1 MPFGTGGKIKYSI
14 PEEISKFFFM
24 TTKTTLIRGL
34 SLIDAIAIVIGTII
48 GTGIFLKAGTM
59 AQLLGSPFWVL
70 AAWVVGGLLSLTGAL
85 AYAELG
91 SLLPEA
97 GGEYVYL
104 RNAWDDLTAFLYGW
118 MRFWIGSPGSIAAYS
133 VGAMTFAAGMIDLEP
148 FGGKTACAI
157 YAIGIFSVLN
167 CLTVSFGGKLN
178 SFMTALKIVMLF
190 AITLGIFFF
199 SKGATFTNVTTPV
212 EGYTGF
218 AGWSAFGSA
227 LLASLWAY
235 DGWNNL
241 SMVAGEIKDPKK
253 NVPLSLI
260 IGVFCILGLY
270 GIVNLAYFYALPM
283 TEIITSNSNDFP
295 DALPVGTK
303 AAMTFLGGSGVTI
316 LSAAFVFSSLGAMNG
331 SILTSARVPFAMAR
345 DGLFF
350 KQLGNVSEKTHVPV
364 VSILVQMVISMVI
377 AASGTFDQL
386 TDYVIFSSWIFY
398 AMVTYGVIRL
408 RRLRPNDQRDYKA
421 LGYPYLPLIFVI
433 IAILLLINT
442 IITSPKSTAI
452 GLGLILLGVPVY
464 FFFRKSLR
472 KEKA

>member
-1 MPFGTGGKIKYSI
+1 MNN
-14 PEEISKFFFM
+14 
-24 TTKTTLIRGL
+24 KTSLIRGL
-34 SLIDAIAIVIGTII
+34 SLVDAIGIVIGTII
-48 GTGIFLKAGTM
+48 GTGIFLKTGTM
-59 AQLLGSPFWVL
+59 SQLMGSPYWVL

-104 RNAWDDLTAFLYGW
+104 RHAWDDLTAFLYGW
-118 MRFWIGSPGSIAAYS
+118 MRFWIASPGTIAAYA
-133 VGAMTFAAGMIDLEP
+133 VGAMTFAGGMIDLEP
-148 FGGKTACAI
+148 FGGRTFCAI
-157 YAIGIFSVLN
+157 ASIGFFSLLNCFSVA
-167 CLTVSFGGKLN
+167 FGGKLN
-178 SFMTALKIVMLF
+178 SMMTGLKIVILV
-190 AITLGIFFF
+190 AITFGILLF
-199 SKGATFTNVTTPV
+199 SKSASFDYVTTPV
-212 EGYTGF
+212 EGYSGF

-241 SMVAGEIKDPKK
+241 SMVAGEIDNPKR

-260 IGVFCILGLY
+260 FGVFIILGLY
-270 GIVNLAYFYALPM
+270 GIVNFAFFYAIPM
-283 TEIITSNSNDFP
+283 SEIIISNSGAFP

-303 AAMTFLGGSGVTI
+303 AAMTFLGTSGVTI

-331 SILTSARVPFAMAR
+331 SIMTSARVPFAMAR

-350 KQLGNVSEKTHVPV
+350 KSLGNVNAKTHVPV
-364 VSILVQMVISMVI
+364 ISVVVQAIISMVI

-386 TDYVIFSSWIFY
+386 TDYVVFASWIFY

-408 RRLRPNDQRDYKA
+408 RKKLPDAPRAYKA
-421 LGYPYLPLIFVI
+421 MGYPWLPSIFVI

-464 FFFRKSLR
+464 FYFRQSIITKVNP
-472 KEKA
+472 